1 MSMDASTAAAQG
13 CHCGPV
19 GGVSSDEP
27 RIVAR
32 DGPDRQSERLLA
44 LHRASTAL
52 TAQTA
57 EPDAVLDEVL
67 PSAVDLLEAGSAS
80 LYLWDAEAELLR
92 CVRNWQVP
100 PEDTTP
106 DVRMGQAMAGR
117 TLALGEP
124 LVVNDFKNWEYA
136 GSLGIISGMCKG
148 LGVPLRYRGTLI
160 GVLLIRS
167 YREDSPGFTDDD
179 VRLVTLFADQAA
191 TAIENARLYA
201 RLESRVTRLR
211 ILSRLTSMIS
221 SSLARDDVLQEICRA
236 AAELT
241 DVAIASFWLVDEA
254 NQVLERR
261 ALSDEAMGAGQ
272 TIAHARF
279 GVGGVGWVAQHRQPL
294 IIPDVFSDGRVIN
307 PEWWREQGLK
317 SACVVPV
324 MHDGQLLAILALNG
338 RESFVFDDVEWG
350 LLESFISQ
358 AAIAIRNAS
367 LYASLEAAN
376 AALEEAA
383 LQANHLAA
391 AAQAADRAKSEFL
404 ATMSHEIRT
413 PMNGVIGM
421 THLLL
426 DSDLSPQQREDAE
439 TIRQSADSLLT
450 IINDILDFP
459 KIEAGRFDLDDAD
472 CDVRE
477 DVHGVTSL
485 LAGAARDKSIQVEVN
500 VAADVPSDLRG
511 DPARL
516 RQILLNLVGNA
527 IKFTERGGVTVRVSR
542 DEGRGARDEASP
554 LIPHPSSL
562 ITFAVSDTGIGIA
575 PETRE
580 RLFEPFTQADGSTSR
595 RFGGTGL
602 GLAIA
607 RRLVELMGGTIGV
620 ESEISVGSRFWFTVP
635 LQRRSTGPTAPPPS
649 SGQAMPDEP
658 AGS

>member
-1 MSMDASTAAAQG
+1 MGMDASTAGARG
-13 CHCGPV
+13 CDCGPV
-19 GGVSSDEP
+19 GSVSSDEP
-27 RIVAR
+27 RIVQR

-254 NQVLERR
+254 NQVLERC

-307 PEWWREQGLK
+307 PAWWRE
-317 SACVVPV
+317 
-324 MHDGQLLAILALNG
+324 
-338 RESFVFDDVEWG
+338 
-350 LLESFISQ
+350 
-358 AAIAIRNAS
+358 
-367 LYASLEAAN
+367 
-376 AALEEAA
+376 
-383 LQANHLAA
+383 
-391 AAQAADRAKSEFL
+391 
-404 ATMSHEIRT
+404 
-413 PMNGVIGM
+413 
-421 THLLL
+421 
-426 DSDLSPQQREDAE
+426 
-439 TIRQSADSLLT
+439 
-450 IINDILDFP
+450 
-459 KIEAGRFDLDDAD
+459 
-472 CDVRE
+472 
-477 DVHGVTSL
+477 
-485 LAGAARDKSIQVEVN
+485 
-500 VAADVPSDLRG
+500 
-511 DPARL
+511 
-516 RQILLNLVGNA
+516 
-527 IKFTERGGVTVRVSR
+527 
-542 DEGRGARDEASP
+542 
-554 LIPHPSSL
+554 
-562 ITFAVSDTGIGIA
+562 
-575 PETRE
+575 
-580 RLFEPFTQADGSTSR
+580 
-595 RFGGTGL
+595 
-602 GLAIA
+602 
-607 RRLVELMGGTIGV
+607 
-620 ESEISVGSRFWFTVP
+620 
-635 LQRRSTGPTAPPPS
+635 
-649 SGQAMPDEP
+649 
-658 AGS
+658 